1 MRFLLCAALAFGGLL
16 LPSPDVSAQ
25 TLALTANASTR
36 GLGVGGVVRITDNL
50 NARANV
56 RFFDFT
62 YEDTEIVDGRNVD
75 YSANADLLSGAI
87 LVDFHPFSNA
97 FRLSGGAIFNG
108 NGGSGTIM
116 LADNET
122 VKVGNR
128 TYTASDVGQ
137 VDADITLGS
146 SVAPYV
152 SLGIGNALSRRV
164 GFMGEIGV
172 MYQGSPTVDLSGTK
186 LIEPTAD
193 AANKQVLEDNLE
205 EYQFYPVISLGFS
218 VRLF

>member
-1 MRFLLCAALAFGGLL
+1 MRLFLCAALAFGSLL
-16 LPSPDVSAQ
+16 LPSSDSSAQ
-25 TLALTANASTR
+25 TLALTANASTL
-36 GLGVGGVVRITDNL
+36 GLGAGGVVRITDNL

-62 YEDTEIVDGRNVD
+62 YEDTQVVDDRDVD
-75 YSANADLLSGAI
+75 YTANANLLSGSI
-87 LVDFHPFSNA
+87 LVDFHPFDNA
-97 FRLSGGAIFNG
+97 FRVSGGAVLNG

-116 LADNET
+116 LGENET
-122 VKVGNR
+122 VEVGSR
-128 TYTASDVGQ
+128 TYTSSDVGQ
-137 VDADITLGS
+137 VDADIKLGS

-164 GFMGEIGV
+164 GFVGEIGV
-172 MYQGSPTVDLSGTK
+172 MYQGAPTVELTGTK
-186 LIEPTAD
+186 LIAPTAAPD
-193 AANKQVLEDNLE
+193 QEATLESNLE